1 MPRYRVRLAQT
12 VIEEALVWIDEANS
26 EDEATKLALSESRI
40 GFADWR
46 FAEAYGDIEV
56 MDVQEIITTEQS

>member
-1 MPRYRVRLAQT
+1 MPRYKIRLAQT
-12 VIEEALVWIDEANS
+12 VIEEARIWIEANS

-40 GFADWR
+40 GFADWH

-56 MDVQEIITTEQS
+56 MDIQQITTEPNQ